1 MQKSKTHSMADV
13 ASTPR
18 GGFRGR
24 GGGFGGGRGGSRGG
38 GGRGGFGGGRGG
50 YGGGGDHGNFTP
62 RNNDRGGFTPRG
74 GGGFRDRG
82 GPGSGGRGGFR
93 GNDRGGFRGG
103 DRGGGFRGRGGGG
116 RGTPRGRGGRGG
128 GGAGGGFKGG
138 KKALVEPHPR
148 FGGVFVARGKEDAL
162 VTRNLVPGES
172 VYGEKRI
179 SVEDQDGK
187 VEYRTWNP
195 FRSKLGAAILGGIG
209 DIHITPGCK
218 VLYLGAASG
227 TTVSHV
233 SDMVGAEG
241 RVYAVE
247 FSQRSGR
254 DLLSV
259 AQKRSNIIPIID
271 DARHPTKYR
280 MMMSMVDV
288 IFSDVAQPDQ
298 ARIVALNAAH
308 YLKIGGHIVM
318 SIKANCVDSTAPP
331 EAVFA
336 SEVKKLQQER
346 IKALEQISLEPYERD
361 HAVVTGK
368 FRAEDLDK

>member
-1 MQKSKTHSMADV
+1 MADV
-13 ASTPR
+13 ATTPR
-18 GGFRGR
+18 GGFGGR
-24 GGGFGGGRGGSRGG
+24 GGGGGFRGGSRGG
-38 GGRGGFGGGRGG
+38 GGRGGFGGGGRGNFGGGGGGRGG
-50 YGGGGDHGNFTP
+50 GGGFGGGRGGGGDRGNFTP
-62 RNNDRGGFTPRG
+62 RGGFRGGRG
-74 GGGFRDRG
+74 GGT
-82 GPGSGGRGGFR
+82 PGSGGRGG
-93 GNDRGGFRGG
+93 DRGGFRGG
-103 DRGGGFRGRGGGG
+103 RGTPRGGFRGRGGGG
-116 RGTPRGRGGRGG
+116 RGG
-128 GGAGGGFKGG
+128 GGAGGFKGG

-162 VTRNLVPGES
+162 VTKNLVPGES
-172 VYGEKRI
+172 VYAEKRI
-179 SVEDQDGK
+179 SVEEPNGK

-233 SDMVGAEG
+233 SDMVGPEG

-298 ARIVALNAAH
+298 SRIVALNAAH

-336 SEVKKLQQER
+336 SEVKKLQQDK
-346 IKALEQISLEPYERD
+346 IKPLEQISLEPYERD
-361 HAVVTGK
+361 HAVVTGQY
-368 FRAEDLDK
+368 RAEDIGN